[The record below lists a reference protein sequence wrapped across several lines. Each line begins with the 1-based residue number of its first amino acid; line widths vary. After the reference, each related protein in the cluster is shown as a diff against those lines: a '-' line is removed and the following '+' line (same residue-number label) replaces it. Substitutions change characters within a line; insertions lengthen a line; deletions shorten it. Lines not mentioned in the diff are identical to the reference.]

1 MKPQHSI
8 WSQPT
13 FHAYLASVGFSGV
26 AIAMQQLLLSWILIG
41 ILELPADRVGIIQAA
56 AGIPGL
62 FLLLLGG
69 ASADRQDPRAL
80 LIRIYLFGPIL
91 PLALTGMV
99 AGGFLNVW
107 TVLLWALGMGIVTSY
122 SSPAQQAILNRIA
135 ENDVQRAVTASTVA
149 GYLVQ
154 VVGLAVA
161 GQIDRA
167 GLGTVLVV
175 QAVCIGAGAFA
186 VQRLPAGD
194 PPGDDA
200 VRESALRAILAGLRA
215 VYRQKVVFHTLLI
228 NFMSSIFNAGA
239 FMTVVPFIIKRI
251 YAGDAALLATVM
263 IAFYGSAS
271 ISNVLMLRVMPIARP
286 GRVFLILQLSRLPIM
301 GVLWLEPP
309 FWVAVSVLMLWG
321 LNMGITSTL
330 SRTIVQESAAPEFR
344 GRVMSVYSLGL
355 LGSGPLGA
363 IVLGFVIESFGTLNA
378 LVPGMVVSTVLFM
391 IGVSVTEV
399 YRYTS
404 PILRGH

>member
-1 MKPQHSI
+1 
-8 WSQPT
+8 
-13 FHAYLASVGFSGV
+13 
-26 AIAMQQLLLSWILIG
+26 MQQLLLSWILIG

-69 ASADRQDPRAL
+69 ASAERQDPRAL

-167 GLGTVLVV
+167 GLGL
-175 QAVCIGAGAFA
+175 
-186 VQRLPAGD
+186 
-194 PPGDDA
+194 
-200 VRESALRAILAGLRA
+200 S
-215 VYRQKVVFHTLLI
+215 LI
-228 NFMSSIFNAGA
+228 HI
-239 FMTVVPFIIKRI
+239 
-251 YAGDAALLATVM
+251 
-263 IAFYGSAS
+263 
-271 ISNVLMLRVMPIARP
+271 
-286 GRVFLILQLSRLPIM
+286 
-301 GVLWLEPP
+301 
-309 FWVAVSVLMLWG
+309 
-321 LNMGITSTL
+321 
-330 SRTIVQESAAPEFR
+330 
-344 GRVMSVYSLGL
+344 
-355 LGSGPLGA
+355 
-363 IVLGFVIESFGTLNA
+363 
-378 LVPGMVVSTVLFM
+378 
-391 IGVSVTEV
+391 
-399 YRYTS
+399 
-404 PILRGH
+404 